1 MKGRI
6 HSMES
11 MGLVDGPGIRVVV
24 FLQGCKLRCLYC
36 HNPDTWLMGGGELI
50 EAADLVKKIKRFKPY
65 FEKSGGGV
73 TFSGGEPLMQPEFLL
88 ECLKLCRQEG
98 IHTVID
104 TAGYG
109 FGEYTEIL
117 EYTDMVL
124 FDMKHIDPENYML
137 LTGRTGSTSLRFL
150 EAVQKAGVKMWIRH
164 VVVPGITDGEEH
176 IRRLA
181 DKLKPIRGVIKVEL
195 LPYHTLGQNKYEEMH
210 IKYKLDGVEPMDKE
224 RCNYLTEILFEEL
237 GEDYYLESNK

>member
-1 MKGRI
+1 
-6 HSMES
+6 
-11 MGLVDGPGIRVVV
+11 
-24 FLQGCKLRCLYC
+24 
-36 HNPDTWLMGGGELI
+36 
-50 EAADLVKKIKRFKPY
+50 
-65 FEKSGGGV
+65 
-73 TFSGGEPLMQPEFLL
+73 
-88 ECLKLCRQEG
+88 
-98 IHTVID
+98 VID

-109 FGEYTEIL
+109 FGEYSEIL

-164 VVVPGITDGEEH
+164 VVVPGITDGEDH

-181 DKLKPIRGVIKVEL
+181 DKLKPIKGVIKVEL

>member
-109 FGEYTEIL
+109 FGEYAEIL
-117 EYTDMVL
+117 DNTDLVL

-137 LTGRTGSTSLRFL
+137 LTGRTGRTSLRFL

-164 VVVPGITDGEEH
+164 VVVPGITDSEEH
-176 IRRLA
+176 IRLLA
-181 DKLKPIRGVIKVEL
+181 EKLKPIKGVIKVEL

-224 RCNYLTEILFEEL
+224 KCARLTEILFEEL
-237 GEDYYLESNK
+237 GEDYYLRSNK